1 MKEIVFKITH
11 VNWGLIGPDSWNSV
25 EWNIYN
31 DLSVEINVSYNNIE
45 KNKLITSKL
54 SKKDYN
60 NVIENVE
67 LSKDNYIKI
76 DACDGSAW
84 EIIEYYKGNEIWK
97 RDLGYIYGI
106 KPLEEV
112 AKVLN
117 KLVNDHYVI

>member
-11 VNWGLIGPDSWNSV
+11 VNWELIGPDSLNNV

-31 DLSVEINVSYNNIE
+31 DLSVEIKVSYNNIE

-54 SKKDYN
+54 NKKDYN
-60 NVIENVE
+60 NIIENVE
-67 LSKDNYIKI
+67 LSKDNCIKV

-84 EIIEYYKGNEIWK
+84 EIIEYYKCNEIWK
-97 RDLGYIYGI
+97 RELGYIYGI

-117 KLVNDHYVI
+117 KLVGYN

>member
-1 MKEIVFKITH
+1 MKEMVFKITN
-11 VNWGLIGPDSWNSV
+11 VNWGLRGPDSWNNV

-31 DLSVEINVSYNNIE
+31 DLSVEIKVSYNNIE

-60 NVIENVE
+60 TIIENVE
-67 LSKDNYIKI
+67 LSKDNYIKV

-84 EIIEYYKGNEIWK
+84 EIIEYYKDNEIWK

-117 KLVNDHYVI
+117 KLVGYN

>member
-1 MKEIVFKITH
+1 MKEIVFKIIH
-11 VNWGLIGPDSWNSV
+11 VNWGLIGPDSLNNV

-31 DLSVEINVSYNNIE
+31 DLSVEIKVSYNNIE

-60 NVIENVE
+60 TIIENVE
-67 LSKDNYIKI
+67 LSKDNYIKV

-84 EIIEYYKGNEIWK
+84 EITQYYKDNEIWK

-117 KLVNDHYVI
+117 KLVGYN